1 MTGSPSGA
9 LERYLDELRH
19 WGARTNLVG
28 SLAPDEL
35 AAHVRD
41 SLAAAP
47 HLPRGAQVV
56 DLGSGAGFPGIPLA
70 IERPDLRLTLVEV
83 RERRVHFLRHVVR
96 TLGLDVAV
104 ERTRLEDPPRPE
116 GPPRPEDSRLEDP
129 SPRLADFALIRAVAA
144 PARSLELARPWIS
157 ESGEIWVWAGPGA
170 ELPERAA
177 AAASEAGEISLAP
190 RGSILRVPAAA
201 VSRGTL

>member
-1 MTGSPSGA
+1 MSGSPSGA

-96 TLGLDVAV
+96 TLGLEVAV
-104 ERTRLEDPPRPE
+104 ERTRLEDPPA
-116 GPPRPEDSRLEDP
+116 D
-129 SPRLADFALIRAVAA
+129 LADYALIRAVAA

-170 ELPERAA
+170 ELPGRAA
-177 AAASEAGEISLAP
+177 AAAAQAGDISLAE

-201 VSRGTL
+201 VSRGTP

>member
-9 LERYLDELRH
+9 LERYLDELRR

-28 SLAPDEL
+28 SLDPEEL
-35 AAHVRD
+35 RAHVRD

-47 HLPRGAQVV
+47 HLPQAARVV

-70 IERPDLRLTLVEV
+70 IERPDLHLRLVEV

-96 TLGLDVAV
+96 SLGLDVAV
-104 ERTRLEDPPRPE
+104 ERARLEDPPS
-116 GPPRPEDSRLEDP
+116 GPAEY
-129 SPRLADFALIRAVAA
+129 ALIRAVAA
-144 PARSLELARPWIS
+144 PARALELARPWVS
-157 ESGEIWVWAGPGA
+157 ESGEIWIWAGPGA
-170 ELPERAA
+170 ELPV
-177 AAASEAGEISLAP
+177 AASGEIPLAE

-201 VSRGTL
+201 VSRGTP